1 MRVKISAEALVQV
14 PFYDVDMM
22 RIAWHGNYL
31 KYFEEGRCALLD
43 RLDYNYRQMEES
55 GYMWPI
61 VDCRIKYVR
70 PARYQDTLRV
80 RATLTEYEHRL
91 RMEYLITDE
100 ATGIKLTT
108 GYSVQVA
115 VDISTGEMCYASPP
129 ILLEKVRRCIG

>member
-1 MRVKISAEALVQV
+1 MTKISAQALVQV

-43 RLDYNYRQMEES
+43 KLDYNYRQMEAS

-70 PARYQDTLRV
+70 PARYQNTLCV

-91 RMEYLITDE
+91 RMEYLITDH
-100 ATGIKLTT
+100 ATGTKLTT

-115 VDISTGEMCYASPP
+115 VDIASGEMCYASPS
-129 ILLEKVRRCIG
+129 ILLEKVRSCVA